1 MGPVQMMCVK
11 AAVRRELL
19 AKGKSRSEINQ
30 YIDNIDEDAVSSAA
44 ESNDVSM
51 AAMPVGKLGDGT
63 IIQAILGFLKSP
75 QGQQLIAALV
85 QMLLH
90 LMGG

>member
-1 MGPVQMMCVK
+1 MGPIQMMVVRSE
-11 AAVRRELL
+11 VRRELL

-30 YIDNIDEDAVSSAA
+30 YIDNIDEDAISSAI
-44 ESNDVSM
+44 EVTKTDMST
-51 AAMPVGKLGDGT
+51 MPVGKLGDGT
-63 IIQAILGFLKSP
+63 IIQAILAFLKSP

-90 LMGG
+90 LMGA